1 MAKPHATALYLDEED
16 MLDLAV
22 VLDAADILVEEQGRL
37 GDHDEELE
45 YAVTNISAIAGIDM
59 SEVRHARML
68 EEASEE

>member
-1 MAKPHATALYLDEED
+1 MTKPHTTALYLDEED

-59 SEVRHARML
+59 SEVRHARAL